1 MPDLEPDQRGVL
13 LWSARAETVL
23 RVVGPIVVA
32 AAAIVMLGRSWAKWP
47 DVLVDFGQQLYLPW
61 RLAEGQRL
69 YADLAYFHGP
79 LAQYLNALWFR
90 LLGTGL
96 WTLVITNL
104 IVLTVLFMLLY
115 RLLLRVSSAVGAM
128 VAGVVFAAMFAF
140 AQFVGIGNYNFVTPY
155 EHSATYGMLTS
166 VATLWFLAR
175 CLDRG
180 RMTELSATGLC
191 LGLTFL
197 TKAEVFLAVGAAV
210 AAALASALW
219 ARPADRGRTTRTIA
233 VLAGTSLIPVIAAW
247 ALLRLTMPARQALMG
262 VLGPWPSVLDG
273 DVARLP
279 FFRMGMG
286 TLAIGPSLLE
296 LAVWVAWYLVL
307 LGPALFFAWRART
320 KGPQTRLITAGVF
333 VAVATVL
340 VLFGDGIPW
349 DRIVLPL
356 PVAMAAAAAAP
367 LVTIARTRH
376 TGAGTR
382 ELVQLSM
389 VVFAFVLLLK
399 MILNARVSHYG
410 FFLAMPATL
419 MLVVAAVDWI
429 PRWICRRRG
438 RGEIFGAVTLAVLF
452 ATVAGHVRLMSVY
465 LEGKTYPVAGGGD
478 AFLADVRGAAVTE
491 ALTMIARYVGPEQ
504 TMAVLPEGVMLNYL
518 ARRVNPTPH
527 NNLMPPALIV
537 FGEDDILGT
546 FTDDPPD
553 FIMLVHKDTTEF
565 GARFFGRD
573 YGRRI
578 FEWIHAEY
586 EAVLVIGSPPLQD
599 DRFGMMLLRR
609 RLNNSAPAATTIDAP
624 GPGTI
629 ALMLIRNDSIAPAS
643 LT

>member
-1 MPDLEPDQRGVL
+1 MPDVDSDHRGDL

-32 AAAIVMLGRSWAKWP
+32 AAALVMLGRSWAKWP

-96 WTLVITNL
+96 WTLVLTNL
-104 IVLTVLFMLLY
+104 IVLTLLFVLLY
-115 RLLLRVSSAVGAM
+115 RLLLRVSSALGAM
-128 VAGVVFAAMFAF
+128 VAGVVFATLFAF
-140 AQFVGIGNYNFVTPY
+140 AQFVGIGNYNYVTPY

-175 CLDRG
+175 FLDRG
-180 RMTELSATGLC
+180 RIAELSATGLC

-210 AAALASALW
+210 AAALASATW
-219 ARPADRGRTTRTIA
+219 ARPADRGHTARSVAI
-233 VLAGTSLIPVIAAW
+233 LAGTSLIPVIAAW
-247 ALLRLTMPARQALMG
+247 ALLGLTMPARQALVG
-262 VLGPWPSVLDG
+262 ALGPWPSVLNG

-279 FFRMGMG
+279 FYRMGMG
-286 TLAIGPSLLE
+286 TLALGPSLLE
-296 LAVWVAWYLVL
+296 LVVWVVWYMVL
-307 LGPALFFAWRART
+307 FGPALFFAWRART
-320 KGPQTRLITAGVF
+320 KGPLTGLITASVF
-333 VAVATVL
+333 VAVAAL
-340 VLFGDGIPW
+340 LMLFGDGIPW
-349 DRIVLPL
+349 DRVVLPL
-356 PVAMAAAAAAP
+356 PVAMAAAAAAA
-367 LVTIARTRH
+367 LVTMARRRRA
-376 TGAGTR
+376 GAGTR
-382 ELVQLSM
+382 ELMQLSM

-399 MILNARVSHYG
+399 MILNARVYHYG

-429 PRWICRRRG
+429 PRWISRRGG
-438 RGEIFGAVTLAVLF
+438 RGEIFGAVTLAVLV
-452 ATVAGHVRLMSVY
+452 AAVAGHVRIMSVY
-465 LEGKTYPVAGGGD
+465 LAGKTHTVATGRD
-478 AFLADVRGAAVTE
+478 AFLADARGVAVTE
-491 ALTMIARYVGPEQ
+491 ALTMIARYVGPQQ
-504 TMAVLPEGVMLNYL
+504 TLAVLPEGVMLNYL

-527 NNLMPPALIV
+527 SNLMPPGLIV
-537 FGEDDILGT
+537 FGEDEILQT
-546 FTDDPPD
+546 FVDDPPD

-586 EAVLVIGSPPLQD
+586 EPVLVIGNPPLQD
-599 DRFGMMLLRR
+599 DRFGMMLMRH
-609 RLNNSAPAATTIDAP
+609 RLTNSAPAATPLDEQRP
-624 GPGTI
+624 RDENG
-629 ALMLIRNDSIAPAS
+629 
-643 LT
+643 